1 MLLAGAIYIRFLF
14 YLKVIYGHKMK
25 EIDFSIPA
33 TKFRFCSIF
42 PAVALEKRCINFFL
56 GYESDFSLFSVT
68 FVRYVMVLI
77 KWFYF
82 VIISKIL

>member
-1 MLLAGAIYIRFLF
+1 
-14 YLKVIYGHKMK
+14 MK

-33 TKFRFCSIF
+33 TKLRFCSIF
-42 PAVALEKRCINFFL
+42 PTVALEKQCINFFL

-68 FVRYVMVLI
+68 FVRYVIVLI

>member
-1 MLLAGAIYIRFLF
+1 
-14 YLKVIYGHKMK
+14 MK
-25 EIDFSIPA
+25 EIDFSVPA
-33 TKFRFCSIF
+33 SKFRFCSIF
-42 PAVALEKRCINFFL
+42 PTVALEKRCINFFL

-68 FVRYVMVLI
+68 FVRYVIVLI

>member
-1 MLLAGAIYIRFLF
+1 
-14 YLKVIYGHKMK
+14 MK

-77 KWFYF
+77 KWSYF

>member
-1 MLLAGAIYIRFLF
+1 
-14 YLKVIYGHKMK
+14 MK

-42 PAVALEKRCINFFL
+42 PAVTLEKRI

-68 FVRYVMVLI
+68 FVRYVIVLI

>member
-1 MLLAGAIYIRFLF
+1 
-14 YLKVIYGHKMK
+14 MK

-33 TKFRFCSIF
+33 TKLRFCSIF
-42 PAVALEKRCINFFL
+42 PTVALEKRCINFFL

-68 FVRYVMVLI
+68 FVRYVIVLI

>member
-1 MLLAGAIYIRFLF
+1 
-14 YLKVIYGHKMK
+14 MK

-42 PAVALEKRCINFFL
+42 PAVALGKRI

-68 FVRYVMVLI
+68 FVRYVIVLI
-77 KWFYF
+77 KWFGFYF